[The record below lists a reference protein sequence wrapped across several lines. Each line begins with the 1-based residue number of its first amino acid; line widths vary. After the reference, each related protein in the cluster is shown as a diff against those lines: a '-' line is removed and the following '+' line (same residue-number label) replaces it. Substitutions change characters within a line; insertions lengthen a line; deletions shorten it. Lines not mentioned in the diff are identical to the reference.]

1 MDEKVRLS
9 LQVSSS
15 LNQTL
20 EDLAREMHGTK
31 SDVLRRALTLMMI
44 AHDASKEGKV
54 FGIADRDT
62 RKLEREIIGL

>member
-20 EDLAREMHGTK
+20 EDLAREMHGSK

-44 AHDASKEGKV
+44 AHESAKEGKA
-54 FGIADRDT
+54 FGIADKKT
-62 RKLEREIIGL
+62 RQLEREIVGL